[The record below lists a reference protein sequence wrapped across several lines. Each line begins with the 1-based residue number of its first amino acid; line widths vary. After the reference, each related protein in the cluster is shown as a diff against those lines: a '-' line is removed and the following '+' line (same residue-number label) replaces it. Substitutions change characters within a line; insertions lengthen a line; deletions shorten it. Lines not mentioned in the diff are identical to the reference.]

1 MAVTKFSPHIAIL
14 INPLFFIIFLAL
26 TGCSAGDSEPF
37 TRKKLES
44 ENLDTISL
52 HADGVCTSSACEGE
66 NCTSSQCHGEGS
78 GNTVFTLAGTVFDA
92 QNLNNPTINSNA
104 AIEFYSQTSGTG
116 ELIKSLGVD
125 AFGNFYTTEPITTA
139 ANPALRYEDANGGSR
154 VVHMPNRIT
163 PSVAGTCNS
172 CHSIAVPLTVF
183 DDLPTF
189 DNPKYLR
196 ISDGII
202 SSALA
207 DTNYHLNGDPGLDCL
222 NSTCHG
228 SGGSATAT
236 VFTTAGAVFETA
248 GGLYTLANA
257 DIGLFP
263 EECDDQRYN
272 CQAGVLPENVVFR
285 TKNPKLYIEIDS
297 RGYFYTTQPIDW
309 TLLTYPTLANYD
321 ETNLCQNI
329 KHMVSDVQSN
339 AGNCYFC
346 HNDTTGSA
354 GYITI
359 SGALTETEKCLPDI
373 L

>member
-1 MAVTKFSPHIAIL
+1 MAVTKFSSDISIL

-26 TGCSAGDSEPF
+26 TGCSAGDTEPF
-37 TRKKLES
+37 SRKKLES

-321 ETNLCQNI
+321 DTNLCQN
-329 KHMVSDVQSN
+329 
-339 AGNCYFC
+339 
-346 HNDTTGSA
+346 
-354 GYITI
+354 ITI